1 MSHRNNALVGSWHVA
16 VTSTQMPPVNSFGTF
31 GADGTLVTSPPP
43 VLPRPGASGEIVF
56 TSSGHGA
63 WTATGP
69 DAAILTF
76 VGQSVDG
83 KGIPVGTM
91 TVRASLVLSA
101 DGKAF
106 SGEGARTFASPAGN
120 VLATDKIVVQ
130 AARIAAEA
138 PEATGATATPA

>member
-1 MSHRNNALVGSWHVA
+1 MSHQNNALVGSWHVT
-16 VTSTQMPPVNSFGTF
+16 VNSTKMPPVSSFGTF

-43 VLPRPGASGEIVF
+43 VLPRPGAPGEMVF

-101 DGKAF
+101 GAKAF
-106 SGEGARTFASPAGN
+106 SGEGARTFAGPGGN

-138 PEATGATATPA
+138 PGASATSA

>member
-1 MSHRNNALVGSWHVA
+1 MSRQNNALVGSWHVT
-16 VTSTQMPPVNSFGTF
+16 VTSTQMPPVSSFGTF

-43 VLPRPGASGEIVF
+43 VLPRPGAPGEVVF

-69 DAAILTF
+69 DAANLTF
-76 VGQSVDG
+76 VGQGVDG
-83 KGIPVGTM
+83 KGIPVVVM
-91 TVRASLVLSA
+91 TVRASLRLSA

-106 SGEGARTFASPAGN
+106 SGEGARTFASPGGH
-120 VLATDKIVVQ
+120 VLATDEIVVQ

-138 PEATGATATPA
+138 PETPGATAIPA